1 MDMSSYT
8 NAASLLGSEEIAYNA
23 LKTGILNGK
32 LLPGTRLVIRNL
44 AKEIG
49 ISPTPIRLA
58 LRMLERDGLVVN
70 VPELGASVR
79 QWSKQEIIDLSLI
92 RKYQD
97 GLACQLCAERATRFD
112 MASIEEFH
120 ETFVS
125 SAMASDVETNLQ
137 ADISFHIAIVRGA
150 HCPDLERFVENLAIM
165 QIWIRPLWISL
176 HIPPLV
182 DPSMKDAHDEI
193 IEALRKRDGKAAELA
208 GQRHVEVSLDIY
220 LKAIEEYSGQ
230 GQYASSTSD
239 RSGIERRL
247 GISSSL
253 VS

>member
-1 MDMSSYT
+1 MSSPN

-32 LLPGTRLVIRNL
+32 LLPGARLVIRNL

-70 VPELGASVR
+70 VPELGAKVR
-79 QWSKQEIIDLSLI
+79 QWSKQEIIDLSRI

-97 GLACQLCAERATRFD
+97 GLACQLCAERATRYD

-165 QIWIRPLWISL
+165 QIWIRPLWLSL

-182 DPSMKDAHDEI
+182 DPDMKDAHEEI
-193 IEALRKRDGKAAELA
+193 IQALRKRDGVAAEAA
-208 GQRHVEVSLDIY
+208 GRRHVEASLDIY
-220 LKAIEEYSGQ
+220 LKAIEEYSGHDMEYVN
-230 GQYASSTSD
+230 YAD
-239 RSGIERRL
+239 RSGAERRL
-247 GISSSL
+247 GLSSSI
-253 VS
+253 VA